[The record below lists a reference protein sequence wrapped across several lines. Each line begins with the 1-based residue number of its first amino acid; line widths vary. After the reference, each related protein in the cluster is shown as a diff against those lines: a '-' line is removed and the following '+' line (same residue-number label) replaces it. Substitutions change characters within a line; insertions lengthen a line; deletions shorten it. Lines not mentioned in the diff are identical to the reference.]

1 MTLTGIFTLK
11 ELRNVSKNKKAIP
24 IPVFPIFV
32 LLILSPVILAQPV
45 LAGGR
50 LDVNVHVPGPGQACV
65 FSPEEDLGCKTAEG
79 PGVLKFK
86 FGEEVVEIGEQFTAC
101 FEGNCVTGMNNPEIK
116 PEDVYPA
123 STMNQPTGNTVTAT
137 DNSLKDTWRLI
148 INMVNPP
155 ESINNFHAYVFST
168 ENYNQTITG
177 LWDDYNTVANP
188 NIANVIMDIP
198 SQEIGNGDSFMVCV
212 NYDTG
217 ESNLVNVPCNQVTYN
232 NADTQTV
239 TISLS

>member
-1 MTLTGIFTLK
+1 MNLNVYFTMEKLWN
-11 ELRNVSKNKKAIP
+11 LPKNKKTMSIF
-24 IPVFPIFV
+24 IFPFFV
-32 LLILSPVILAQPV
+32 LMVLSPIMLVQPV

-79 PGVLKFK
+79 PGVLDFE

-101 FEGNCVTGMNNPEIK
+101 FEGNCVTGMNSPEIK

-123 STMNQPTGNTVTAT
+123 STTNPPSDNVNTAA
-137 DNSLKDTWRLI
+137 DNNLGDTWRLI

-155 ESINNFHAYVFST
+155 QNINNFYAYVFAT
-168 ENYNQTITG
+168 GNYNQTITG

-188 NIANVIMDIP
+188 DIANVIMDIP
-198 SQEIGNGDSFMVCV
+198 TTGIPNGENFLVCI
-212 NYDTG
+212 NYDTVG
-217 ESNLVNVPCNQVTYN
+217 SNILNVPCNQFTNN

-239 TISLS
+239 TVSLS